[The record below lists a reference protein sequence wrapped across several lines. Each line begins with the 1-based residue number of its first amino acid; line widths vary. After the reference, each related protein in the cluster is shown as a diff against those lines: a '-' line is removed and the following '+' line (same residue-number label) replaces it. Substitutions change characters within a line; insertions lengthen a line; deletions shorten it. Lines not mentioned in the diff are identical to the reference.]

1 MVASVSR
8 ELCTVSTVSVTVLRD
23 AGVKLKHIY
32 FFTSGMAGHGWN
44 TKTNFN
50 WHCWE
55 SQKLRESVINLP
67 RLIELTIG
75 EDIASYGCRDSGAD
89 LFVCKRCSDRL
100 TRFEK
105 AKKNVEGIKG
115 RSAVFISSLKT
126 IKRKVKRQRADQLVV
141 LVENVAHAP
150 EQIGTTKRVS
160 TAKSLKFTDISGNI
174 LVSSTPTRSTR
185 LKAKLDK
192 Y

>member
-1 MVASVSR
+1 MRRFDTAARIKIFKKVYLNRSSPPDR
-8 ELCTVSTVSVTVLRD
+8 R
-23 AGVKLKHIY
+23 
-32 FFTSGMAGHGWN
+32 
-44 TKTNFN
+44 
-50 WHCWE
+50 
-55 SQKLRESVINLP
+55 
-67 RLIELTIG
+67 LTIG
-75 EDIASYGCRDSGAD
+75 EDIASYGCGNSGAD
-89 LFVCKRCSDRL
+89 LFVCTKCYDRL

-115 RSAVFISSLKT
+115 RSAGFISPLKT

-150 EQIGTTKRVS
+150 EQIATTKRVS

-174 LVSSTPTRSTR
+174 SVSSTPTRSTR